1 MSQIDPID
9 DLEQQVQKLKDL
21 QVTED
26 NRQTILK
33 DVESLLHSIDEK
45 LEIALK
51 SLVKE

>member
-1 MSQIDPID
+1 MSKIDPID

-33 DVESLLHSIDEK
+33 DVESLLYSIDEK

>member
-1 MSQIDPID
+1 MSKIDPID

-26 NRQTILK
+26 NNQTVLK
-33 DVESLLHSIDEK
+33 DVEFLLYSIDEK

-51 SLVKE
+51 SLIKE

>member
-1 MSQIDPID
+1 MSKIDPID
-9 DLEQQVQKLKDL
+9 DLEQQVQKLKNL

-51 SLVKE
+51 SLIEE

>member
-1 MSQIDPID
+1 MSKIDPID

-26 NRQTILK
+26 NNQTVLK
-33 DVESLLHSIDEK
+33 DVESLLHLIDEK

-51 SLVKE
+51 SLIKE

>member
-1 MSQIDPID
+1 MSKIDPID

-26 NRQTILK
+26 NRQTVLK
-33 DVESLLHSIDEK
+33 DVESLLYSIDEK

-51 SLVKE
+51 SLIKE

>member
-26 NRQTILK
+26 NNQTVLK
-33 DVESLLHSIDEK
+33 DVESLLYSIDEK

-51 SLVKE
+51 SLIKE